1 MKQELINIVACP
13 ICKGKL
19 QFDKQKNILVCRFD
33 KLAFP
38 IVDGIPVLIES
49 EADKITLDDWI
60 LEHVKSINLNLF

>member
-38 IVDGIPVLIES
+38 VVDGIPVLIES
-49 EADKITLDDWI
+49 EADKITLDD
-60 LEHVKSINLNLF
+60 

>member
-13 ICKGKL
+13 VCKGKL

-49 EADKITLDDWI
+49 EADKITFDD
-60 LEHVKSINLNLF
+60 

>member
-13 ICKGKL
+13 VCKGKL

-38 IVDGIPVLIES
+38 VVDGIPVLIES
-49 EADKITLDDWI
+49 EADKITLDD
-60 LEHVKSINLNLF
+60 

>member
-49 EADKITLDDWI
+49 EADKITLD
-60 LEHVKSINLNLF
+60 E

>member
-13 ICKGKL
+13 LCKGKL

-49 EADKITLDDWI
+49 EADKITLDD
-60 LEHVKSINLNLF
+60 

>member
-49 EADKITLDDWI
+49 EADKITLDD
-60 LEHVKSINLNLF
+60 

>member
-19 QFDKQKNILVCRFD
+19 EFDKQKNILVCRFD

-38 IVDGIPVLIES
+38 VVDGIPVLIES

-60 LEHVKSINLNLF
+60 LEHAKGINL